1 MSAMKTATRH
11 VVVALRMAG
20 IAGQDKLNGVF
31 EFLSRGHR
39 WALSIYRTRH
49 EFTAEA
55 VRRELARGA
64 EGFIVGIPETDD
76 ALAVLAGARV
86 PVVVMNIA
94 GGGLERRAS
103 GLAFVKSDSRTV
115 GREAAAELLREG
127 AYRSY
132 GYIGYR
138 TDED

>member
-1 MSAMKTATRH
+1 MKTATRH

-55 VRRELARGA
+55 VRRDSVRAEATTANLKCGDTCRGQGLHRLQVPPFA
-64 EGFIVGIPETDD
+64 C
-76 ALAVLAGARV
+76 GARR
-86 PVVVMNIA
+86 M
-94 GGGLERRAS
+94 ERRE
-103 GLAFVKSDSRTV
+103 VPC
-115 GREAAAELLREG
+115 AA
-127 AYRSY
+127 
-132 GYIGYR
+132 
-138 TDED
+138 

>member
-64 EGFIVGIPETDD
+64 EG
-76 ALAVLAGARV
+76 L
-86 PVVVMNIA
+86 
-94 GGGLERRAS
+94 
-103 GLAFVKSDSRTV
+103 
-115 GREAAAELLREG
+115 
-127 AYRSY
+127 
-132 GYIGYR
+132 
-138 TDED
+138 